1 MKDTLISRIK
11 STNNGYLFAPTDWDV
26 KIARNYPET
35 FEVLHRPGH
44 MFPYRISI
52 K

>member
-1 MKDTLISRIK
+1 MKDLLISRIQ
-11 STNNGYLFAPTDWDV
+11 STNNGYLFAPTNWDI
-26 KIARNYPET
+26 KIAKENPDT

-44 MFPYRISI
+44 IFPYRISI